1 MSGTIDIMNKYAIAI
16 HGGAG
21 AIGDVSLYQA
31 SLRAIIEDVSRQAE
45 AGMSALDL
53 VTLAVTKLED
63 DPLYNAGKGSVL
75 NAEGHIECDASIM
88 DGRDLDAGAVA
99 GVTGIKNPVKL
110 ARAVMEKSPHVMLIS
125 GGAEAFAAAE
135 GFLRMD
141 ESYFITEA
149 RVKQLKEAQ
158 EKNTITLDHSQVED
172 KKLGTV
178 GAVAIDMDGNIAA
191 ATSTGGVVNKRFG
204 RVGDTPIVGA
214 GVYAENELCA
224 VSATGYGEQ
233 FIRTSLGKHIAE
245 WMRYHSGSRAS
256 EGATQ
261 GIDFLVQRVNG
272 LGGVIVVDGAYQ
284 VGVAH
289 STPVILAASKTW
301 DAETKL
307 YC

>member
-1 MSGTIDIMNKYAIAI
+1 MKKYAIMI

-21 AIGDVSLYQA
+21 ALGDVAPYRESLQ
-31 SLRAIIEDVSRQAE
+31 SIIDVVSKQAE
-45 AGMSALDL
+45 AGARALDI
-53 VTLAVTKLED
+53 VTEAVALLED
-63 DPLYNAGKGSVL
+63 DPLYNAGRGSVL

-88 DGRDLDAGAVA
+88 DGRGLEAGAIA
-99 GVTGIKNPVKL
+99 GVTGIKNPVRL

-125 GGAEAFAAAE
+125 KGAEVFAE
-135 GFLRMD
+135 THGFSQTP

-149 RVKQLKEAQ
+149 RRKQLAEA
-158 EKNTITLDHSQVED
+158 KTKDKIVLDHSDVEE

-178 GAVAIDMDGNIAA
+178 GAVAIDSDGNIAA

-214 GVYAENELCA
+214 GVYAENGLCA

-233 FIRTSLGKHIAE
+233 FIRTSVAKHIAE
-245 WMRYHSGSRAS
+245 WMRYHEISA
-256 EGATQ
+256 EKGAEA
-261 GIDFLVQRVNG
+261 GIAFLVERVQG
-272 LGGVIVVDGAYQ
+272 LGGVIVIDANYTCAT
-284 VGVAH
+284 AH

-301 DAETKL
+301 DSPVKV